1 MTRVITP
8 QGSRRERKKLA
19 FRSRIIA
26 VAIELF
32 SRDGIE
38 NVTVEQI
45 AEAADIGKGTVYNYF
60 ETKEAIIV
68 AFMVELERRVQARVR
83 RLMATTGSLDSIL
96 AEFIRLQ
103 FRLKKRYHKFVRVF
117 LGQMFLHTDSF
128 LPYMA
133 EMQKAIDPPMDEL
146 FRALQHRGLL
156 RRDINVA
163 ELILTFKTIQLGL
176 TALWAVEGPP
186 FRGTEH
192 VLQQEIRLF
201 CEGLKETIA

>member
-60 ETKEAIIV
+60 ETKEDIVV
-68 AFMVELERRVQARVR
+68 AFMVELERRVQARVQ
-83 RLMATTGSLDSIL
+83 RLTATTGSLDSIL
-96 AEFIRLQ
+96 AEFVRQQ
-103 FRLKKRYHKFVRVF
+103 FRLKKRYHTFVRVF

-128 LPYMA
+128 LPYMS

-146 FRALQHRGLL
+146 FRALQQRGLL
-156 RRDINVA
+156 RKDVNVA
-163 ELILTFKTIQLGL
+163 ELILIFKTIQLGL

-192 VLQQEIRLF
+192 VLKQEIRLF
-201 CEGLKETIA
+201 CEGLKETT